1 MVGIQSPGQGL
12 QPNRLSDLIGKTLPM
27 DKAAG
32 DFFFPSDLETPAAT
46 PRAYRF
52 LHRFGLPVRYH
63 DIESF
68 AASSNL
74 DLVEIHL
81 SYKDL
86 EVNLDQVLP
95 RKQPIGLVV
104 HAPELFA
111 GDHTLDLCSADDD
124 YRRHS
129 IEELQ
134 RVVDISRDLRRRFDC
149 TDPVLLVTNVGGF
162 SEHHHLERPELQ
174 PLRQRLI
181 DSLQQINTA
190 GEVEIIPQTMPPFPW
205 HFGGQ
210 RYHNLFV
217 DTAFIQEFCEETGM
231 RVCLD
236 VSHSKLACT
245 HLNASFSAF
254 LKAILPFTAHLHLA
268 DAKGVDGEGLQIHDG
283 EIDWVQLFALM
294 DQLSPT
300 ASFIPEIWQGH
311 KNNGEGAWLAL
322 ERLES
327 CVDSNQQQQVA

>member
-1 MVGIQSPGQGL
+1 MMHQQKTDDDREVLAKSLVATCNIPAGTEITEAMVGIQSPGQGL
-12 QPNRLSDLIGKTLPM
+12 QPNRLDNLIGKTLPINK
-27 DKAAG
+27 DAG

-52 LHRFGLPVRYH
+52 HHRFGLPVRYH

-68 AASSNL
+68 AANSNL

-95 RKQPIGLVV
+95 TQQPIGLVV

-111 GDHTLDLCSADDD
+111 GDHTLDLCSADND

-149 TDPVLLVTNVGGF
+149 PEPVLLVTNVGGF

-181 DSLQQINTA
+181 ESLQQIKTSD
-190 GEVEIIPQTMPPFPW
+190 EVEIIPQTMPPFPW

-210 RYHNLFV
+210 RYHNLLSTPTSSRSSARKQGCASAWMPPTPSSPAPTSTPHSVRSSRPSFPSRRTCIWPTPKV
-217 DTAFIQEFCEETGM
+217 WTAKAFRSTTVKSTG
-231 RVCLD
+231 C
-236 VSHSKLACT
+236 
-245 HLNASFSAF
+245 SF
-254 LKAILPFTAHLHLA
+254 LP
-268 DAKGVDGEGLQIHDG
+268 
-283 EIDWVQLFALM
+283 
-294 DQLSPT
+294 
-300 ASFIPEIWQGH
+300 
-311 KNNGEGAWLAL
+311 
-322 ERLES
+322 
-327 CVDSNQQQQVA
+327 